1 MQGNMMTGPM
11 LLQLAKAYIEAI
23 NSGGVPNVESA
34 WGYVCRAEGERAVQ
48 ECILDLEKTFT

>member
-1 MQGNMMTGPM
+1 MMTGPM